1 MSLSEVCVFDSLR
14 GRCYTLPGLEKS
26 QKHEARII
34 ISPSSSLLGQAH
46 GIADVK
52 LVLAQG
58 LVETNQSFFVNQDLT
73 GLANPSGLTKR

>member
-1 MSLSEVCVFDSLR
+1 MWLSRLLSDGIFDSLR

-52 LVLAQG
+52 FVLAQG
-58 LVETNQSFFVNQDLT
+58 LVETNQSFFVNQDLIQT
-73 GLANPSGLTKR
+73 CQVSQT